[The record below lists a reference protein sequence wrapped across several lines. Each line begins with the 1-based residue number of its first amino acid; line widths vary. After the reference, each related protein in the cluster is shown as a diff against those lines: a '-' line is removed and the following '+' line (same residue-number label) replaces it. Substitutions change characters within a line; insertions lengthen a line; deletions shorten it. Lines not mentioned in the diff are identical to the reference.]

1 MRHSTRRALGAI
13 AGVAAAT
20 LTLSACAGGG
30 TEPSA
35 SDGDFT
41 PLSSVKLQ
49 LQWLPQAQ
57 FAGYYVALDKGY
69 FQEEGFDDV
78 EVLPSGG
85 DIVPQ
90 DALVAGDVDF
100 AVAWVPKVLGTL
112 ENQGVELTDIA
123 QVFQK
128 SGTTQVSWKDSDI
141 TGVDDF
147 EGKRIGSWGF
157 GNEWEIFAAMAD
169 KGLDASTV
177 QITTQDFS
185 MNALLDRD
193 VDAAQAMTYNELAQ
207 LFETVNPATG
217 KLYTEAD
224 VDVISYE
231 DTAGAMLQDAIWA
244 DTQRLAD
251 DPAYADAAKRFL
263 KAVVK
268 GWVFARDNPTEAAE
282 ITYAAATAPG
292 VDAFPRRTDP
302 SAVADERGQQAHL
315 DRRRVRHDRLRRVG
329 QDGRRSPQGRQPGRP
344 QPHHH
349 RARRLGVLERLHRGG
364 AQRAEGRGRH
374 RRRRLHADRGDAHR
388 GRQVDASRDGGAT
401 VSGGG
406 PAVVPRR
413 RVPRE
418 GGGAT
423 PSCRDAGFRVEA
435 GRPGLPARARQPA
448 GPRGGARD

>member
-13 AGVAAAT
+13 AGVAVAA
-20 LTLSACAGGG
+20 LALSACSGGG
-30 TEPSA
+30 STPSSSGA
-35 SDGDFT
+35 DFT
-41 PLSSVKLQ
+41 PLTSVKLQ

-128 SGTTQVSWKDSDI
+128 SGTTQVSWKDSNI
-141 TGVDDF
+141 TSVDDF

-177 QITTQDFS
+177 KITTQDFS
-185 MNALLDRD
+185 MNALLDKD

-207 LFETVNPATG
+207 LLETVNPATG
-217 KLYTEAD
+217 KLYTMD
-224 VDVISYE
+224 DINVISYE

-244 DTQRLAD
+244 DTKRLAD

-268 GWVFARDNPTEAAE
+268 GWVFARDNPAEAAD
-282 ITYAAATAPG
+282 ITYKAATAPG
-292 VDAFPRRTDP
+292 VNAFPVGPTHQLWQMNEVNKLIWTGGEFGMID
-302 SAVADERGQQAHL
+302 SAAWDKTVQGALKA
-315 DRRRVRHDRLRRVG
+315 VN
-329 QDGRRSPQGRQPGRP
+329 QDGLNLITTEPAESA
-344 QPHHH
+344 HSNEYIE
-349 RARRLGVLERLHRGG
+349 AALSELKDEGVAVGG
-364 AQRAEGRGRH
+364 SYTPIEVT
-374 RRRRLHADRGDAHR
+374 L
-388 GRQVDASRDGGAT
+388 T
-401 VSGGG
+401 
-406 PAVVPRR
+406 
-413 RVPRE
+413 E
-418 GGGAT
+418 GGK
-423 PSCRDAGFRVEA
+423 
-435 GRPGLPARARQPA
+435 
-448 GPRGGARD
+448 

>member
-1 MRHSTRRALGAI
+1 MRHSTRRALGAV
-13 AGVAAAT
+13 AGVAVAA
-20 LTLSACAGGG
+20 LALSACSGGG
-30 TEPSA
+30 SSEPAA

-41 PLSSVKLQ
+41 PLTSVKLQ

-69 FQEEGFDDV
+69 FQEEGFDSVDV
-78 EVLPSGG
+78 IPSGG

-128 SGTTQVSWKDSDI
+128 SGTTQVSWKDSNI
-141 TGVDDF
+141 TSVDDF

-169 KGLDASTV
+169 KGLDASSV

-185 MNALLDRD
+185 MNALLDKD

-217 KLYTEAD
+217 KLYTMDD
-224 VDVISYE
+224 VNVISYE

-244 DTQRLAD
+244 DTKRLSD
-251 DPAYADAAKRFL
+251 DPAYADAATRFL

-268 GWVFARDNPTEAAE
+268 GWVFARDNPTEAAD
-282 ITYAAATAPG
+282 ITYKAATAPG
-292 VDAFPRRTDP
+292 VNAFPVGPTHQLWQMNEVNKLIWTGGDFGTID
-302 SAVADERGQQAHL
+302 SAAWDKTVQGALKA
-315 DRRRVRHDRLRRVG
+315 VN
-329 QDGRRSPQGRQPGRP
+329 QDGLNLITTEPAKSA
-344 QPHHH
+344 HSNEYIEK
-349 RARRLGVLERLHRGG
+349 ALTALKEEGVT
-364 AQRAEGRGRH
+364 
-374 RRRRLHADRGDAHR
+374 
-388 GRQVDASRDGGAT
+388 VDGTYTPIDVT
-401 VSGGG
+401 LT
-406 PAVVPRR
+406 
-413 RVPRE
+413 E
-418 GGGAT
+418 GG
-423 PSCRDAGFRVEA
+423 
-435 GRPGLPARARQPA
+435 Q
-448 GPRGGARD
+448 

>member
-1 MRHSTRRALGAI
+1 MRHSTRRALGAV
-13 AGVAAAT
+13 AGVAVAA
-20 LTLSACAGGG
+20 LTLSACSGGG
-30 TEPSA
+30 SEPAA
-35 SDGDFT
+35 SEGDFT
-41 PLSSVKLQ
+41 PLTSVKLQ

-57 FAGYYVALDKGY
+57 FAGYYVALDQGY

-100 AVAWVPKVLGTL
+100 AVAWVPKVLGTM

-128 SGTTQVSWKDSDI
+128 SGTTQVSWKGSGI
-141 TGVDDF
+141 TSVDDF

-185 MNALLDRD
+185 MNALLDKD

-207 LFETVNPATG
+207 LLETVNPATG
-217 KLYTEAD
+217 TLYTMD
-224 VDVISYE
+224 DIDVISYE
-231 DTAGAMLQDAIWA
+231 DTAGAMLQDALWA

-268 GWVFARDNPTEAAE
+268 GWVYARDNPTEAAD

-292 VDAFPRRTDP
+292 VDAFPVGPTHQLWQMNEVNKLIWTGGDFGMIDTAAWDKTVAGAMK
-302 SAVADERGQQAHL
+302 AVN
-315 DRRRVRHDRLRRVG
+315 
-329 QDGRRSPQGRQPGRP
+329 QDGLNLITTEPADTAHSNEYIE
-344 QPHHH
+344 
-349 RARRLGVLERLHRGG
+349 AALSELKDEGVTV
-364 AQRAEGRGRH
+364 
-374 RRRRLHADRGDAHR
+374 DGDYTPIE
-388 GRQVDASRDGGAT
+388 VT
-401 VSGGG
+401 LT
-406 PAVVPRR
+406 
-413 RVPRE
+413 E
-418 GGGAT
+418 GG
-423 PSCRDAGFRVEA
+423 
-435 GRPGLPARARQPA
+435 Q
-448 GPRGGARD
+448 

>member
-1 MRHSTRRALGAI
+1 MRHSTRRALGAV
-13 AGVAAAT
+13 AGVAVAA
-20 LTLSACAGGG
+20 LTLSACSGGG
-30 TEPSA
+30 SEPAA
-35 SDGDFT
+35 SEGDFA
-41 PLSSVKLQ
+41 PLTSVKLQ

-57 FAGYYVALDKGY
+57 FAGYYVALDQGY

-100 AVAWVPKVLGTL
+100 AVAWVPKVLGTM

-128 SGTTQVSWKDSDI
+128 SGTTQVSWKGSGI
-141 TGVDDF
+141 TSVDDF

-185 MNALLDRD
+185 MNALLDKD

-207 LFETVNPATG
+207 LLETVDPATG
-217 KLYTEAD
+217 KLYTMD
-224 VDVISYE
+224 DIDVISYE
-231 DTAGAMLQDAIWA
+231 DTAGAMLQDALWA

-268 GWVFARDNPTEAAE
+268 GWVYARDNPTEAAD

-292 VDAFPRRTDP
+292 VDAFPVGPTHQLWQMNEVNKLIWTGGDFGMIDTAAWDKTVAGAMK
-302 SAVADERGQQAHL
+302 AVN
-315 DRRRVRHDRLRRVG
+315 
-329 QDGRRSPQGRQPGRP
+329 QDGLNLITTEPADTAHSNEYIE
-344 QPHHH
+344 
-349 RARRLGVLERLHRGG
+349 AALSELKDEGVTV
-364 AQRAEGRGRH
+364 
-374 RRRRLHADRGDAHR
+374 DGDYTPIE
-388 GRQVDASRDGGAT
+388 VT
-401 VSGGG
+401 LT
-406 PAVVPRR
+406 
-413 RVPRE
+413 E
-418 GGGAT
+418 GG
-423 PSCRDAGFRVEA
+423 
-435 GRPGLPARARQPA
+435 Q
-448 GPRGGARD
+448 